1 MHNLKEKINPVEDGV
16 LNYLSMEV
24 SGALLVTGDWGCG
37 KTYHFKNYLFPEI
50 RKMHRVP
57 VMVSLFGLKD
67 VKELPEK
74 ILCAYLEN
82 IGKKKFPIGK
92 VVASAKN
99 AIKSVPAL
107 SKYVDVSQLLKEG
120 EGLYYFVPAEKVV
133 ICFDDL
139 ERAIE
144 TININEILGAVNNLV
159 ENKGYK
165 VVVIA
170 NENYIR
176 EKSEEENSGLLVFK
190 EKVVEKTLT
199 YVPDIV
205 TVFKGIVYSYKDDD
219 FSKFMSDPDV
229 VRSVDPDGECAA
241 RYPDMKMRLSNI
253 RMLKFAI
260 EHFHVVFSLYKENGK
275 DFNED
280 RIVCWKL
287 KNYWCFVLGVSI
299 EYKRNNITYDDDRG
313 LSEYYSIVK
322 FDAGTEATDTNK
334 YSFAE
339 GDGMAKVGQNKVSEN
354 AKYSENFFRHYL
366 KRMSLEPIFHKPLY
380 DFVTAGV
387 KIDYQCLDKKMDEKI
402 NLKDGKI
409 NPAHELLNQFM
420 AGFWLFKNEE
430 IAGKLQDLLRYVRDA
445 EYEDYASYLNASVFV
460 YMLRDYFDANED
472 QMESDVKRGIDVF
485 VERRAINFFD
495 RRDVQMLRDRVS
507 ENVRWV
513 ADYILSRIDVKIER
527 ESKVTAVR
535 LQNLFCTDMA
545 AFTKEMLPG
554 RDDFTPKYLGFS
566 ILDNF
571 DRRVVMRRVQNME
584 PSDVMMLADFIE
596 KRYVVSRI
604 EQNAKDLPFLK
615 AMKDGIDGIDFGK
628 TKLSN
633 FVIGKNLKPVIEK
646 AIGILVSIR

>member
-1 MHNLKEKINPVEDGV
+1 MHNLKKKINPVEDGV

-24 SGALLVTGDWGCG
+24 SGSLLVTGDWGCG
-37 KTYHFKNYLFPEI
+37 KTYYFKNHLFPEI
-50 RKMHRVP
+50 RKRNWIP
-57 VMVSLFGLKD
+57 IMVSLFGLKEIKD
-67 VKELPEK
+67 LPEK

-82 IGKKKFPIGK
+82 IGKKKLPMGK
-92 VVASAKN
+92 VVTSAKN
-99 AIKSVPAL
+99 IVKSIPAL
-107 SKYVDVSQLLKEG
+107 SKYVDIEQLLKG
-120 EGLYYFVPAEKVV
+120 GDGFYYFIPANNVV
-133 ICFDDL
+133 LCLDDL

-144 TININEILGAVNNLV
+144 TIDINEILGAVNTLV

-165 VVVIA
+165 VIVIA
-170 NENYIR
+170 NESYIR
-176 EKSEEENSGLLVFK
+176 GKCKEENSGLLVFK

-205 TVFKGIVYSYKDDD
+205 TVFKEIVYSYKDDD
-219 FSKFMSDPDV
+219 FNKFMSDPDV
-229 VRSVDPDGECAA
+229 VRSVDPDGEFAA
-241 RYPDMKMRLSNI
+241 RYTDMKMHLSNI

-260 EHFHVVFSLYKENGK
+260 EHFYVVFSLYKKNGK

-287 KNYWCFVLGVSI
+287 KNYWCFILGVSI
-299 EYKRNNITYDDDRG
+299 EYKSNNISYDEDRG
-313 LSEYYSIVK
+313 LSEYYNIVK
-322 FDAGTEATDTNK
+322 YDAGSEATDTNK
-334 YSFAE
+334 YSFTE
-339 GDGMAKVGQNKVSEN
+339 VDDRTDVGQNKTSKN
-354 AKYSENFFRHYL
+354 AIYSENFFRHYL

-387 KIDYQCLDKKMDEKI
+387 KIDYQCLDMKMDEKI

-420 AGFWLFKNEE
+420 AGFWVFKNDE
-430 IAGKLQDLLRYVRDA
+430 ITGKLQDLLRCVRDA
-445 EYEDYASYLNASVFV
+445 EYEDYTSYLNASVFV
-460 YMLRDYFDANED
+460 YMLRDYFDANEE

-485 VERRAINFFD
+485 VERREINFFD

-527 ESKVTAVR
+527 ESKVMAVR

-571 DRRVVMRRVQNME
+571 DRRVVMQRVQNME
-584 PSDVMMLADFIE
+584 PSDVMILADFIE
-596 KRYVVSRI
+596 KYYEVSRI

-615 AMKDGIDGIDFGK
+615 AMKDGIDGIDFSK

-633 FVIGKNLKPVIEK
+633 FVIQKNLKPVIEK
-646 AIGILVSIR
+646 AIGILNGEW